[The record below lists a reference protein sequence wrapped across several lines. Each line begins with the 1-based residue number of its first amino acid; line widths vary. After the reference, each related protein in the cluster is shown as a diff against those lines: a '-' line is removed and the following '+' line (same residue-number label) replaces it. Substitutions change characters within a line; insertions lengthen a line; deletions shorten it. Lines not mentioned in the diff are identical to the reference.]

1 MRDSDRD
8 AQVRLK
14 AETVLAQRKKQ
25 EEEFVKQREK
35 EREAVAAKVAR
46 LRELRLAQEAAEA
59 QAKSERKVPS
69 RRRR

>member
-25 EEEFVKQREK
+25 EEGFVKQREK
-35 EREAVAAKVAR
+35 ERDAVAAKVTR
-46 LRELRLAQEAAEA
+46 LRELRLAKEAAEA
-59 QAKSERKVPS
+59 QAKSSRKVPP
-69 RRRR
+69 RRGH